1 MHSAYALYICSVFFC
16 TLVYFG
22 EYIHTW
28 VSLILYSPTCVA
40 FCFSTLFISFPVR
53 WTCRF
58 RRQGLPRLRK
68 CSTRFHFILY
78 IQEDF
83 FFNFLKM
90 YIYRAHPGLTSLFS
104 RALGDVRVS
113 NCGHVRTPTRTLH
126 LALARAFYL
135 SRARARAGTR
145 RCRWIESR
153 IRTAQKQ
160 WAWRIKSFP
169 CQCQLQPIHLRVPLF
184 GSDCSHKWMGRFSC
198 VHALYLCA
206 RLFSPPNLTGN
217 FYGGFFISDW

>member
-1 MHSAYALYICSVFFC
+1 
-16 TLVYFG
+16 
-22 EYIHTW
+22 
-28 VSLILYSPTCVA
+28 
-40 FCFSTLFISFPVR
+40 
-53 WTCRF
+53 
-58 RRQGLPRLRK
+58 
-68 CSTRFHFILY
+68 
-78 IQEDF
+78 
-83 FFNFLKM
+83 M
-90 YIYRAHPGLTSLFS
+90 YIYRAHPDLTSLFS

-217 FYGGFFISDW
+217 FYGGFFISDWYTFDIPPTHVTKPNLSSHWYRRIETIESKVLRVAVGNFLDM